1 MEYVQGSLVIDK
13 ESKMTLVKGPKVKDI
28 NKVIPKD
35 YHISGVE
42 IQKGLRSDDS
52 EYFYVSIKITH
63 NEYLTNSELF
73 EPIDLPY
80 ITIDA
85 PKEERVKKTENSKKE
100 ARKRLQVD
108 VRHFGFALEPSQLKI
123 K

>member
-1 MEYVQGSLVIDK
+1 
-13 ESKMTLVKGPKVKDI
+13 MTLVKGPKVKDI

-80 ITIDA
+80 ISIDA
-85 PKEERVKKTENSKKE
+85 PKEERVKKTENDITDLKVSVAKIE
-100 ARKRLQVD
+100 TQLDDRFDRLEEILMD
-108 VRHFGFALEPSQLKI
+108 LE
-123 K
+123 